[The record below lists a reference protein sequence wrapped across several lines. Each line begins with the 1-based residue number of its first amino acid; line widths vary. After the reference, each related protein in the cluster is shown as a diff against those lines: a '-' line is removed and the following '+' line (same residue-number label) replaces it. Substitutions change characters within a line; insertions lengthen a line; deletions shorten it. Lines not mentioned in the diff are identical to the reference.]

1 MCLSTKSSLCKFLP
15 EKHGKTV
22 TYYMGLYELITVV
35 QLKHALSISE
45 RKKQS
50 KMFFAFFSS
59 LFASFHQYHFLAI
72 FDCFFFIPVQVL
84 YGQLLA
90 CRIIGPRGPELS
102 TVELST
108 VEFSTELWNIRQQI
122 GKSKKICVGPDWY
135 LQINEPRFW
144 KC

>member
-35 QLKHALSISE
+35 QLKHAFSISE

-90 CRIIGPRGPELS
+90 FSRLQILRLAKRNSQRAPTAVQHYSFFLHCSLLRFQHSVNLLTIIG
-102 TVELST
+102 T
-108 VEFSTELWNIRQQI
+108 
-122 GKSKKICVGPDWY
+122 
-135 LQINEPRFW
+135 
-144 KC
+144 